1 MKDDYLKF
9 LEYTTNCK
17 KFIED
22 ILGLVVKPFH
32 EEWINMFEDNN
43 FVCLLAPRGHGKS
56 TIVESYIIWKILI
69 NPNIRILITTVNQN
83 KAEEMMTFISYHLG
97 YNEKII
103 ELFGDQKSTLWSRS
117 KLRVKNRGGGIIH
130 KEPTLQV
137 LGVTSSQISSHY
149 DMIILDDVCDRQ
161 NIQTAHRRNQLKD
174 WYNTELLEML
184 EPEGKIIN
192 IQTRWHADD
201 MHNFL
206 SQKKEYVSKKFTAI
220 VDDEKQEALWPERFT
235 YDDLI
240 NLRDHHIGKVAFE
253 MQYQNNIIQ
262 TEDSPIK
269 AEWVDNAMKKWN
281 IENIP
286 TEVERF
292 IGVDLASKSSEGD
305 YFCATVVAKSNHG
318 TFYVLESI
326 RDKVSMSR
334 QLEIVNSLNHK
345 WSPRRIGIE
354 SNAAQ
359 RIITDEWKD
368 TTNLPILQLKSSWI
382 NDKWSRVQ
390 RLSVLLETNRIII
403 NPEIDFLYEELIS
416 FPRGLNDDSI
426 DSLAFAIQSSGDEE
440 ESVDWDGVVNVV
452 TAMKRKL
459 PYVTKI

>member
-1 MKDDYLKF
+1 MKDDYLKI

-22 ILGLVVKPFH
+22 ILGLEVKPFH
-32 EEWINMFEDNN
+32 EEWIEMFEDNR

-117 KLRVKNRGGGIIH
+117 KLRVKSRGGGIVH

-161 NIQTAHRRNQLKD
+161 NIQTAHRRRQLKD

-184 EPEGKIIN
+184 EPDGKILN

-201 MHNFL
+201 MHNYL
-206 SQKKEYVSKKFTAI
+206 SEKKEYVSKTFKAI
-220 VDDEKQEALWPERFT
+220 VDEESKEALWPERFS

-240 NLRDHHIGKVAFE
+240 DLRDDHIGKVAFE

-269 AEWVDNAMKKWN
+269 TEWVDNAMRRWDESK
-281 IENIP
+281 IP

-305 YFCATVVAKSNHG
+305 YFCATVIAKSPTG

-326 RDKVSMSR
+326 RDKISMSR
-334 QLEIVNSLNHK
+334 QLEIVKSLNHK
-345 WSPRRIGIE
+345 WSPRMIGIE
-354 SNAAQ
+354 SNATQ
-359 RIITDEWKD
+359 RIITDEWID

-403 NPEIDFLYEELIS
+403 NPEIDFLADELIS
-416 FPRGLNDDSI
+416 FPRGMNDDSM
-426 DSLAFAIQSSGDEE
+426 DSLAFAIQASGDDEDII
-440 ESVDWDGVVNVV
+440 DWNQVVNVV